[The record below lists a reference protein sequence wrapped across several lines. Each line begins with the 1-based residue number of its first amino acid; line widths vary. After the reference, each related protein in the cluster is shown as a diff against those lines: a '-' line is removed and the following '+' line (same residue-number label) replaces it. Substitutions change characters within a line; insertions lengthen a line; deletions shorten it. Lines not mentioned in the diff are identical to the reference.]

1 MLTVIVALAI
11 TVTSQER
18 GMMLFFV
25 IGWLGRE
32 VKGEHPPKE
41 IIHTVASLV
50 SPTLMD
56 IWI

>member
-1 MLTVIVALAI
+1 MLSVIVTLAI

-25 IGWLGRE
+25 IGLLGRE
-32 VKGEHPPKE
+32 VKGEHPHKE
-41 IIHTVASLV
+41 IVHTVASLV
-50 SPTLMD
+50 SPTLMG